1 MYWLHLTK
9 KQKKRIT
16 QVLST
21 AEIQDPFAD
30 QSESLHWT
38 ALMITGTAETAM
50 RSVIDATGL
59 AETRSR
65 EFRDWLV
72 LWAHLATC
80 RAALNALRSS
90 IHEAAKRYVG
100 WACSHKNHE
109 PLSWVEVRRLQDL
122 DTGKVAEQLDV
133 LARAVLVL
141 HGCHRASFED
151 CTLLL
156 DVPLQTAVGAYC
168 TAHEWFNAFTKQAD
182 RDATDAIPATYS
194 FRCGLNGHLGCR
206 GDRCETTLD
215 AGILNRWGARD
226 FDGRARRE
234 RTIYEYYCNSAAGKQ

>member
-38 ALMITGTAETAM
+38 ALMITGTAETAK

-72 LWAHLATC
+72 LWAHLATA
-80 RAALNALRSS
+80 RTALSTVSSS
-90 IHEAAKRYVG
+90 IHETAKRYAD
-100 WACSHKNHE
+100 WTCSHNSHE
-109 PLSWVEVRRLQDL
+109 PLSWAEIRRLQEL
-122 DTGKVAEQLDV
+122 DTCKVVQQLDV

-141 HGCHRASFED
+141 LGCHRASFED
-151 CTLLL
+151 CVLLL
-156 DVPLQTAVGAYC
+156 DVPLQSAVGAYC
-168 TAHEWFNAFTKQAD
+168 TAHEWFKAFTKQAD
-182 RDATDAIPATYS
+182 RGAADATYIFPLRPKWT
-194 FRCGLNGHLGCR
+194 LGV
-206 GDRCETTLD
+206 
-215 AGILNRWGARD
+215 
-226 FDGRARRE
+226 
-234 RTIYEYYCNSAAGKQ
+234 

>member
-16 QVLST
+16 QVLSP

-38 ALMITGTAETAM
+38 ALMITGTAETAL

-80 RAALNALRSS
+80 RTALNAIRSS
-90 IHEAAKRYVG
+90 IHETAKRYAG

-122 DTGKVAEQLDV
+122 DTGKVVA
-133 LARAVLVL
+133 A
-141 HGCHRASFED
+141 
-151 CTLLL
+151 
-156 DVPLQTAVGAYC
+156 
-168 TAHEWFNAFTKQAD
+168 
-182 RDATDAIPATYS
+182 
-194 FRCGLNGHLGCR
+194 
-206 GDRCETTLD
+206 
-215 AGILNRWGARD
+215 
-226 FDGRARRE
+226 ARRFGSGCSGSS
-234 RTIYEYYCNSAAGKQ
+234 RLPPRFVRGLHLVAGCAASNCCGRLLYSA

>member
-38 ALMITGTAETAM
+38 ALLITGTAETAM

-72 LWAHLATC
+72 LWAHLATA
-80 RAALNALRSS
+80 RTALSTVSSS
-90 IHEAAKRYVG
+90 IHETAKRYAD
-100 WACSHKNHE
+100 WTCSHNSHE
-109 PLSWVEVRRLQDL
+109 LLSWAEIRKLQEL
-122 DTGKVAEQLDV
+122 DAGKVVPQLDV

-141 HGCHRASFED
+141 HGCHGASFED
-151 CTLLL
+151 CVLLL
-156 DVPLQTAVGAYC
+156 NVPLQSAVGAYC
-168 TAHEWFNAFTKQAD
+168 TAIEWYKAFTEPAD
-182 RDATDAIPATYS
+182 RDAADATSATYN
-194 FRCGLNGHLGCR
+194 FPLQTKWTFGV
-206 GDRCETTLD
+206 E
-215 AGILNRWGARD
+215 
-226 FDGRARRE
+226 RR
-234 RTIYEYYCNSAAGKQ
+234 SM

>member
-16 QVLST
+16 QALST
-21 AEIQDPFAD
+21 ADIQDPFAD

-38 ALMITGTAETAM
+38 ALMITGTAETAV

-80 RAALNALRSS
+80 RTALNAIRSS
-90 IHEAAKRYVG
+90 IHETAKRYAG
-100 WACSHKNHE
+100 WTCTHRTHE
-109 PLSWVEVRRLQDL
+109 PLSWAEIRRLQEL
-122 DTGKVAEQLDV
+122 DAGEVVQQLDV

-151 CTLLL
+151 CVLLL
-156 DVPLQTAVGAYC
+156 DVPLQSAVGAYC
-168 TAHEWFNAFTKQAD
+168 TAHEWFKAFTKQAD
-182 RDATDAIPATYS
+182 
-194 FRCGLNGHLGCR
+194 
-206 GDRCETTLD
+206 GD
-215 AGILNRWGARD
+215 
-226 FDGRARRE
+226 
-234 RTIYEYYCNSAAGKQ
+234 AAGETSGTHIFPLRPKWALGLERGAM